1 MVPVTFPLQNRYR
14 WSRENDRTSTVAGIY
29 ALRQLQFKRSGRL
42 DLKAVLALDC
52 CSIVIGSD
60 SDRCDSFI
68 LKTGTPVIQNSLKRL
83 SIPVCQLRAKKCHT
97 GHTNY
102 FGIITRKAACH
113 CEVASEKQIVL
124 WTFAAKQPAVAGT
137 DDSDH
142 PTVIAKRLSVVPPPC
157 HCEEACGH
165 PTVIAR

>member
-14 WSRENDRTSTVAGIY
+14 YLWGNDIKSTVAGIY

-52 CSIVIGSD
+52 CSIVVGSD
-60 SDRCDSFI
+60 CDRCDSFS
-68 LKTGTPVIQNSLKRL
+68 LKSGTPVIRNSLKRL
-83 SIPVCQLRAKKCHT
+83 SIPVCQFRAKRCHT

-113 CEVASEKQIVL
+113 CEVASEKQTVL
-124 WTFAAKQPAVAGT
+124 WTFAAKERAVAGM
-137 DDSDH
+137 DDSN
-142 PTVIAKRLSVVPPPC
+142 
-157 HCEEACGH
+157 H
-165 PTVIAR
+165 PTVIARRSSVVPLSLRGGR